1 MEVEA
6 LGFGDMRR
14 LELQVMTIRFDSSRF
29 GKRSSVLGFE
39 ANG

>member
-14 LELQVMTIRFDSSRF
+14 LELQVMMIRFDSSGL
-29 GKRSSVLGFE
+29 GKEVQF
-39 ANG
+39 